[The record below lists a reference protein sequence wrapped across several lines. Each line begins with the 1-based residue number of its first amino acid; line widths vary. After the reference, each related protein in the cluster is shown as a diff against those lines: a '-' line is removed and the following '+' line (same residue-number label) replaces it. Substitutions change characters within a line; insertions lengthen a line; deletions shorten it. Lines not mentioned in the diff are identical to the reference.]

1 MPPLCETEFVA
12 KTSLALLLYA
22 AGAWAAQPWSPGD
35 LWNWRTAA
43 DPRISPDGRQV
54 VYLERWNDRPTG
66 AACANLWLVPTAG
79 GPPLRLTEGP
89 WRDRSPRWS
98 PDSTRIAWISG
109 RGGVH
114 VLQLQPRQEV
124 TLVAGDAAISLAT
137 PVSWGPDRLSD
148 LPSTLAPA
156 TPAPLA
162 PAPLALAWSAD
173 GKWIAFTAVT
183 PSLSPAPSWAPPEIL
198 PWLWP
203 RPAAHTAV
211 FAVPSGGG
219 SARPIAG
226 PDFDASG
233 EPVWM
238 PDGQSIVTAASDGEL
253 YAIRIADA
261 TARRLTQD
269 TGRNANPVASP
280 DGARVAWLAT
290 DSHPSSYS
298 IRKLCVMNADG
309 SRAKVLAGALDR
321 DPAHPQ
327 WSSDS
332 RTVYFT
338 ADDSGSTH
346 VFAARADG
354 TVRQVTRAVERLHG
368 FSLADNGR
376 AVTVRSGEVVTFT
389 VDLPP
394 VPAVLAAPAAPLLA
408 ERSTGAVEEIDFPSG
423 GRTIQAWIV
432 KPPGFDATKKYPL
445 LVDIQDAPRRMVGP
459 EFSLRAQIF
468 AARGWLVLRVNSRG
482 TPGYG
487 EEFGRLLPSRFPGDD
502 ADDLLAAVDFVA
514 AKGNAD
520 PQRLAVSGGLLAAWI
535 LGHSHRFAAVVAR
548 RVIVDFALDPRAA
561 AWMGALPWE
570 DPEQYHTHSPLY
582 FAQNWKTP
590 TLVLAGDPDPQAD
603 EFYSALQQRK
613 VNSAMV
619 RIPAADTPA
628 ARILELETILAW
640 LEKFLPH
647 QTPAPEY

>member
-1 MPPLCETEFVA
+1 VA

-22 AGAWAAQPWSPGD
+22 AGAWAAQPWSPAD

-43 DPRISPDGRQV
+43 SPRISPDGRQV

-66 AACANLWLVPTAG
+66 TACANLWLVSTAG
-79 GPPLRLTEGP
+79 APPLRLTEGP

-109 RGGVH
+109 GGGIH

-124 TLVAGDAAISLAT
+124 TL
-137 PVSWGPDRLSD
+137 
-148 LPSTLAPA
+148 
-156 TPAPLA
+156 A
-162 PAPLALAWSAD
+162 PAPGPVALAWSAD
-173 GKWIAFTAVT
+173 GKWLAFTAVT
-183 PSLSPAPSWAPPEIL
+183 PPPSPAPSWAPPEIL

-203 RPAAHTAV
+203 RPPARTAV
-211 FAVPSGGG
+211 FAVPSAGGP
-219 SARPIAG
+219 ARPITG

-233 EPVWM
+233 DPVWM
-238 PDGQSIVTAASDGEL
+238 PDGKSIVTAASDGEL

-261 TARRLTQD
+261 TARRLTQ
-269 TGRNANPVASP
+269 TGRNANPVPSP
-280 DGARVAWLAT
+280 DGARIAWLST
-290 DSHPSSYS
+290 DSRPTSYS
-298 IRKLCVMNADG
+298 IRKLYVMNADG

-327 WSSDS
+327 WSNDS

-354 TVRQVTRAVERLHG
+354 TVRQVTRAVERLHA

-376 AVTVRSGEVVTFT
+376 AVTVRSSEVVTFT

-394 VPAVLAAPAAPLLA
+394 SPAVLAAPAAPLLA
-408 ERSTGAVEEIDFPSG
+408 GRATGAVEQVDFPSA

-432 KPPGFDATKKYPL
+432 KPPGFDAAKKYPL
-445 LVDIQDAPRRMVGP
+445 LLDIQDAPRRMVGP

-468 AARGWLVLRVNSRG
+468 AARGWLVLRVNPRG

-502 ADDLLAAVDFVA
+502 ADDLLAAVDFVVS
-514 AKGNAD
+514 KGYAD
-520 PQRLAVSGGLLAAWI
+520 PRRLAVSGGLLAAWI
-535 LGHSHRFAAVVAR
+535 LGHSDRFAAVVAR
-548 RVIVDFALDPRAA
+548 RAIVDFALDPRAP

-570 DPEQYHTHSPLY
+570 DPEQYQTHSPLY

-590 TLVLAGDPDPQAD
+590 TLVLAADPDPQAD

-613 VNSAMV
+613 VNSALV
-619 RIPAADTPA
+619 RIPNAGSPA
-628 ARILELETILAW
+628 ARILELDTILAW
-640 LEKFLPH
+640 IDTHTLPRE
-647 QTPAPEY
+647 P

>member
-1 MPPLCETEFVA
+1 VA

-35 LWNWRTAA
+35 LWNWRTTA

-54 VYLERWNDRPTG
+54 VYLEAWNDRPTG
-66 AACANLWLVPTAG
+66 ASCVNLWLVPTAG

-109 RGGVH
+109 RGGIH

-124 TLVAGDAAISLAT
+124 G
-137 PVSWGPDRLSD
+137 
-148 LPSTLAPA
+148 LAPA
-156 TPAPLA
+156 ALAPLT
-162 PAPLALAWSAD
+162 LAWSAD
-173 GKWIAFTAVT
+173 GKWLAFTAVT
-183 PSLSPAPSWAPPEIL
+183 PPPSAAPSWAPPEVL

-203 RPAAHTAV
+203 RPATHTAV
-211 FAVPSGGG
+211 FAIPSAGG
-219 SARPIAG
+219 SARPITG

-238 PDGQSIVTAASDGEL
+238 PDGKSIVTAASDGEI

-261 TARRLTQD
+261 APRRLTQN
-269 TGRNANPVASP
+269 TGRNEDPVPSP
-280 DGARVAWLAT
+280 DGARIAWLAV
-290 DSHPSSYS
+290 DSRPSSYS
-298 IRKLCVMNADG
+298 IRKLYVMNADG

-394 VPAVLAAPAAPLLA
+394 IPAVLAAPAAPLLA
-408 ERSTGAVEEIDFPSG
+408 ERATGAVEEIGFPSG
-423 GRTIQAWIV
+423 GHTIQAWMV

-445 LVDIQDAPRRMVGP
+445 LLDIQDAPRRMVGP

-468 AARGWLVLRVNSRG
+468 AARGWLVLRVNPRG

-487 EEFGRLLPSRFPGDD
+487 EEFGRLLPSRYPGDD
-502 ADDLLAAVDFVA
+502 ADDLLAAVDFVV
-514 AKGNAD
+514 AKGYAD
-520 PQRLAVSGGLLAAWI
+520 PRRLALSGGLLAAWI
-535 LGHSHRFAAVVAR
+535 LGHSDRFAAVVAR
-548 RVIVDFALDPRAA
+548 RAIVDFALDPRAA

-603 EFYSALQQRK
+603 EFFSALQQRK
-613 VNSAMV
+613 VNSALV
-619 RIPAADTPA
+619 RIPNAGSPA